1 MNQLPKKIPVNLG
14 DKRLNKR
21 YEKIVEASLKQPSQ
35 SIPSIFQN
43 WHQAKAAYRF
53 FDNPKVTEKKLINH
67 QYKQTISHIKNVEKE
82 EDILVIQDTTHLN
95 YEGHQN
101 KKELFSTHSYVKKGL
116 NIHPSIAVTSSRI
129 NLGLLQANI
138 WTGEKEKKKMSS
150 WERKSRPVEEKESY
164 RWLQSFRMT
173 QKIAQEI
180 KEKTFFNISDREGD
194 MYDLFL
200 EATKENIENLFFIVR
215 SSVNRVV
222 REKEGKLREAINNSK
237 EIGEIAFEHKSGNKK
252 RLVKQ
257 EIKVKKIKLDSPK
270 RRPHLDKVAVWAVQ
284 VEEKNPPK
292 GESPIQWLILTDYPV
307 KSLKDAKKILYY
319 YTIRWDI
326 EIFFKVLKSGC
337 EVEEVRLETL
347 DRLKPCLVFYM
358 SIACRIMFLLKIG
371 KTYPDLPCDV
381 LFSSPEWKVV
391 YIFIHH
397 RKPPQ
402 EPPPIGEIILCI
414 AQLGGYLNRKNDP
427 PPGPKVMW
435 IGIQKMHMM
444 ALGFELSENKI

>member
-43 WHQAKAAYRF
+43 RHQAKAVYRF

-270 RRPHLDKVAVWAVQ
+270 RRSHLDKVAVWAVQ
-284 VEEKNPPK
+284 AEEKNPPK

-319 YTIRWDI
+319 YTIR
-326 EIFFKVLKSGC
+326 
-337 EVEEVRLETL
+337 
-347 DRLKPCLVFYM
+347 
-358 SIACRIMFLLKIG
+358 
-371 KTYPDLPCDV
+371 
-381 LFSSPEWKVV
+381 
-391 YIFIHH
+391 
-397 RKPPQ
+397 
-402 EPPPIGEIILCI
+402 
-414 AQLGGYLNRKNDP
+414 
-427 PPGPKVMW
+427 
-435 IGIQKMHMM
+435 
-444 ALGFELSENKI
+444 